1 MDSVLLTGADDGELT
16 AFLDGLGGSGGFPV
30 LAYHYPFY
38 RDLLSDLGVGEPMTL
53 ALRRHG
59 RLVAVLPTILKRA
72 PEGSVLASLPFFGP
86 NGGVICSEAEAEAA
100 VPALLEAAR
109 QRLLA
114 ESNPLAMVVY
124 TPLFGRDAAL
134 YAQALGQGEVV
145 ERFTQL
151 TALDGRPWSKGLRYD
166 IRRAATLGVT
176 VEDGVDGD
184 RLAEFYG
191 LYRQNCADAGI
202 PQKPFSVVETLARS
216 PGEARFLFAYHEGRM
231 VAGLL
236 NLWGPRI
243 VSYYMPCTLADARAL
258 QPGSLLIDRAAADA
272 RAAGRQWWNWEGSPN
287 RDCGVYHF
295 KQRWNSEESPFR
307 IHVVALCP
315 LDRLARLG
323 REGLAAAFPW
333 FFVYPFDRLP
343 G

>member
-1 MDSVLLTGADDGELT
+1 MVPVLLTGVDDGELT
-16 AFLDGLGGSGGFPV
+16 AFLDGLGNAGEYPV

-38 RDLLSDLGVGEPMTL
+38 RDLLVGLGVGEPLTL
-53 ALRRHG
+53 ALRRDR
-59 RLVAVLPTILKRA
+59 RLVAVLPTILKRT

-86 NGGVICSEAEAEAA
+86 NGGVICSVAEAGTA
-100 VPALLEAAR
+100 VPALLGAAR

-114 ESNPLAMVVY
+114 EPNPLTMVVY

-134 YAQALGQGEVV
+134 YTEALGQGEVI

-151 TALDGRPWSKGLRYD
+151 TALDGNPWSKGLRYD
-166 IRRAATLGVT
+166 IRRAASLGVT
-176 VEDGVDGD
+176 VEDGINDG
-184 RLAEFYG
+184 RLAEFYA

-202 PQKPFSVVETLARS
+202 PLKPFGVLETLARS
-216 PGEARFLFAYHEGRM
+216 PAEARFLFAYHEGRM

-236 NLWGPRI
+236 NLWSPQV

-258 QPGSLLIDRAAADA
+258 QPGSLLIARAAADA
-272 RAAGRQWWNWEGSPN
+272 RAAGRRWWNWEGSPN
-287 RDCGVYHF
+287 RDCGVYRF

-315 LDRLARLG
+315 LNRLAELG

-343 G
+343 R